1 MTQTYIG
8 APLKR
13 KEDVRFLT
21 GQANYLDDIT
31 RPGMLHAAVLRSPHA
46 HARILSIDTAAAGD
60 IPGVAAV
67 FTYDDIASLA
77 KTIPVRVFELPGL
90 DQYLQEPLASD
101 KVRYVGEAVAVAV
114 AESRYLAED
123 ALDAIVV
130 EYDPLPAVTSVEAAL
145 KDEVL
150 LHEAN
155 GTNLAGQAEI
165 ASGDADEAFRNAQ
178 YTRREE
184 FRTNRHTGN
193 PMETRGLVAEY
204 DLDSG
209 ELSVWGPTK
218 VPHFNRAI
226 LARHLELPEERIHFI
241 EPDVGGGFGIR
252 GEFYPEDFLIPFAS
266 LELGRPVKWVE
277 DRLEHLTSANHS
289 REVVC
294 QVELAAQNDGT
305 ILAMRAEVYG
315 DMGGYV
321 RTHGSVVPALTA
333 TLLTGPY
340 RVPAFQASIKCVM
353 TNKTG
358 AGTYRAPG
366 FFEGAFIRERML
378 DLAAKDLGL
387 DPAELRRKN
396 LIRASEMPYTVGATR
411 IDGNLTVY
419 DSGDYPSAFER
430 ALNEIGYESLKQD
443 PGPDAL
449 GRYQGVGLA
458 SYVEPTGF
466 GPFEGA
472 RVLVNDEGVTEVY
485 LGTTTMGQGHETV
498 MAQICA
504 DSLGVPI
511 DDVQVFHGSTDYLP
525 ASIGTFGSRA
535 SVMAGS
541 AIHLSCQTLK
551 ARILTVAAS
560 YLDTEASNLDL
571 QAGLVV
577 HNDGSTNAEPLT
589 LRQVYELAETGRQF
603 DDPETALE
611 ATEYFRNEQWTY
623 AYGTHAAQVRV
634 DPATGKM
641 EVLRYLVV
649 EDVGRCI
656 NPLTMHGQSAGG
668 AAQGIGGTILE
679 ELVYDD
685 AGQLLSG
692 SFMDY
697 LLPTSQDLPTV
708 ECIILEEAPSPLN
721 PLGVK
726 GAGEGAILATGAALA
741 NAVADA
747 LSPFGVQI
755 NQLPLS
761 PDNIRHWLRSAAG

>member
-8 APLKR
+8 APIKR

-31 RPGMLHAAVLRSPHA
+31 RPGMLHAAVLRGPHG
-46 HARILSIDTAAAGD
+46 HARVLSIDTSAAVAM
-60 IPGVAAV
+60 PGVAAV

-114 AESRYLAED
+114 ADSRYLAED

-130 EYDPLPAVTSVEAAL
+130 EYEPLPAVTSVEAAL

-150 LHEAN
+150 LHEAT
-155 GTNLAGQAEI
+155 GTNLAGRTEI
-165 ASGDADEAFRNAQ
+165 AVGDAEEAFRNAQ

-184 FRTNRHTGN
+184 FHTNRHTGN

-204 DLDSG
+204 DVDSG

-226 LARHLELPEERIHFI
+226 LARHLEMPEEKIHFI

-294 QVELAAQNDGT
+294 DVELAAQNDGT
-305 ILAMRAEVYG
+305 LLAMRATIYG
-315 DMGGYV
+315 DMGGYI
-321 RTHGSVVPALTA
+321 RTHGSVVPTLTA
-333 TLLTGPY
+333 SLLTGPY
-340 RVPAFQASIKCVM
+340 RVPAFHASINCVM

-366 FFEGAFIRERML
+366 YFEGTFIRERML
-378 DLAAKDLGL
+378 DLAANDLGL

-396 LIRASEMPYTVGATR
+396 LIEASEMPYTVGPTR
-411 IDGNLTVY
+411 IDGRLTVF
-419 DSGDYPSAFER
+419 DSGDYPSAFDR
-430 ALNEIGYESLKQD
+430 ALNEIGYESLKQET
-443 PGPDAL
+443 GPDAQ
-449 GRYQGVGLA
+449 GRYHGVGIA

-472 RVLVNDEGVTEVY
+472 RVLVNDEGITEVY

-511 DDVQVFHGSTDYLP
+511 DDIRVFHGNTDYLP

-535 SVMAGS
+535 LVMAGS
-541 AIHLSCQTLK
+541 AIHLGCQTLK

-560 YLDTEASNLDL
+560 YLDTQADALDL
-571 QAGLVV
+571 QSGLVV
-577 HNDGSTNAEPLT
+577 RHDGSANTETLT
-589 LRQVYELAETGRQF
+589 LKQVYELAETGRQF
-603 DDPETALE
+603 DSPETALE
-611 ATEYFRNEQWTY
+611 ATEYFRSDQWTY
-623 AYGTHAAQVRV
+623 AYGTHVAQVRV

-649 EDVGRCI
+649 EDVGRCV
-656 NPLTMHGQSAGG
+656 NPLTMHGQSVGG
-668 AAQGIGGTILE
+668 AAQGIGGAILE
-679 ELVYDD
+679 ELAYDET
-685 AGQLLSG
+685 GQLLSG

-697 LLPTSQDLPTV
+697 LLPTSQDLPTI

-721 PLGVK
+721 PLGIK
-726 GAGEGAILATGAALA
+726 GAGEGAIVATGAALA

-747 LSPFGVQI
+747 LSPFGVEI
-755 NQLPLS
+755 NRLPLS
-761 PDNIRHWLRSAAG
+761 PDNIRSWLRSAAG